1 MQTQQFNP
9 CNRIDRKKSLDRYF
23 SCFACF
29 VTFYEIWILITGSA
43 ASKRYA
49 QLLLRS
55 LRSEYLLLIS
65 KNPFRRWI
73 SSRKCDIPLTFLLAD
88 FDPVF
93 FFFFHSTAHSSLAK
107 FTSFES
113 LSYNKIVH
121 SFCFL
126 CYSTN
131 NLRLIRII
139 IFIFSRLVLIHD
151 ETRRTFFFFLF
162 FFRINSHHTFPSKS
176 WHVPRSLKNWTW
188 ENERMPKKKRKMY
201 RIENYTQACKV
212 AYGKIRS
219 AKRSSKNGRG
229 H

>member
-1 MQTQQFNP
+1 MRYGFWSREVLLRNVTLN
-9 CNRIDRKKSLDRYF
+9 CYYDRYDRN
-23 SCFACF
+23 
-29 VTFYEIWILITGSA
+29 TFCWSAKILLEG
-43 ASKRYA
+43 
-49 QLLLRS
+49 
-55 LRSEYLLLIS
+55 EYHPV
-65 KNPFRRWI
+65 NV
-73 SSRKCDIPLTFLLAD
+73 TFLLL
-88 FDPVF
+88 FSSLTLIQF
-93 FFFFHSTAHSSLAK
+93 FFFF
-107 FTSFES
+107 FTRPLIRHWQNLLRSIPYES

-151 ETRRTFFFFLF
+151 ETRRTFFFFF
-162 FFRINSHHTFPSKS
+162 FLFRINSHHTFPSKS

-188 ENERMPKKKRKMY
+188 ENERMPKKKKKMY